1 MPPGSTMSAQHRFTY
16 DFSIWYCPEDHAVAS
31 VISEFLRKKGFRG
44 YLEHWD
50 QVAGTPVALS
60 ATEAI
65 GASRVGILLLSP
77 ASLGDAWCQRVS
89 QWNLQHVVE
98 RGGTRVLPV
107 CLGVRKEEVPPF
119 LQHLTQLQ
127 YQSPFF
133 FMRLLRSLA
142 ASQALPG
149 EPRRAES

>member
-1 MPPGSTMSAQHRFTY
+1 MSAQHRFTY

-119 LQHLTQLQ
+119 LQHRQ
-127 YQSPFF
+127 
-133 FMRLLRSLA
+133 
-142 ASQALPG
+142 
-149 EPRRAES
+149 